1 MGTQMSIT
9 IGSIAVIVG
18 VGDRLMT
25 TDGDG
30 RWVGRTNGARVD
42 VPVTGGGRGVGMFD
56 VDKDVN
62 SRDVLVDGCN

>member
-1 MGTQMSIT
+1 MTCQLGMGTQMSIT
-9 IGSIAVIVG
+9 IGSMAVIVG

-30 RWVGRTNGARVD
+30 RRVIGRTNGARVD
-42 VPVTGGGRGVGMFD
+42 VPVTGGGGRGVGVFD

-62 SRDVLVDGCN
+62 S